1 MSCLN
6 SQRLRQVVDRPRLRF
21 SCIERIG
28 QIEGFKLHVTHN
40 MRPFVNRV
48 RYAPEVSSK
57 PDRLE
62 KDLTQAKALTTI
74 LEAEATT
81 LRKAKIKL
89 TPNSQ
94 HQDGVTNEEL
104 KTEEPLED
112 AVMTAGDSMEEDP
125 EPAENGS
132 EAVERRIEKVMA
144 DLHKQ
149 GLVDDKAYNAKKV
162 NCIFR
167 SLHAFLTS
175 LSADG
180 NFPGLL
186 PFLSSRCIPHL
197 LLLCPCNGPS

>member
-62 KDLTQAKALTTI
+62 KDLTQVKALTTI
-74 LEAEATT
+74 LEAEAAT
-81 LRKAKIKL
+81 LREAKIKL
-89 TPNSQ
+89 TPKSQ
-94 HQDGVTNEEL
+94 HQDGVTNDEL
-104 KTEEPLED
+104 KTEEPPED
-112 AVMTAGDSMEEDP
+112 AVMTVGDGMEEDP

-144 DLHKQ
+144 DLRNQ
-149 GLVDDKAYNAKKV
+149 GLVDDKAYNAQKV

-167 SLHAFLTS
+167 
-175 LSADG
+175 
-180 NFPGLL
+180 
-186 PFLSSRCIPHL
+186 
-197 LLLCPCNGPS
+197 